1 MEWIDCKWHEKPS
14 RLEFDGNS
22 VFIGNRSYASVG
34 DHFFRGA
41 SPVYLKNLDI
51 VGFKSFANKTKLEFE
66 PGMTA
71 IVGPNG
77 CGKSNVSDAVR
88 WVLGEQRARA
98 LRGAKMEDI
107 IFNGTDSQKPLGMAE
122 VSITLA
128 DCTEFLGIEY
138 DEVCIARRVFRSG
151 ESGYF
156 INRKACRLKDIQR
169 LFMDTGIGTD
179 SYSILE
185 QGKIDQILSSR
196 PEDRRTVFEEASG
209 ITKYKADKKEAL
221 RKLEHTEANLLRLAD
236 VVREVKRQIISLQRQ
251 AGKARRYKELADE
264 VRGLDLY
271 VTCEKLGE
279 YTQKTDEL
287 ANELQA
293 LEHKVREL
301 HEQVDSAEAEA
312 ESSRGALT
320 RLEETIS
327 QAMEQASATKSE
339 LERTRHLITMNTDRI
354 AELSTLTKRNT
365 QEKEEARGRLET
377 HRGELDKI
385 VSEMA
390 VSEQGKADAK
400 AELDRV
406 MQVQKEAE
414 ERMNAT
420 RAQLNNLR
428 NESVAL
434 DSKASTMQNE
444 LNELDAR
451 DRSSMLKK
459 ERLSTEKAELE
470 RSLNSFVEHQHE
482 MDAKVET
489 LTAKVESQNQTL
501 NTLDSERSGRR
512 DLISEQEKTLN
523 EIHKTA
529 AAKRAQFEML
539 SGGEARQEGYP
550 PGAQMLLDP
559 PTDFTPARDGIL
571 GPLAEQLK
579 ASPEYQT
586 ALEAVL
592 HPCIDAIVVK
602 DEDYAR
608 KALGWL
614 REQEAGSVRL
624 LSVAAT
630 KEEAP
635 LETSSPVGKGLL
647 DCITFDDSVA
657 PLVRR
662 LFWNV
667 RVVGS
672 ELEIPDILSTDTV
685 VVSQNG
691 TVVAGNGT
699 SELWMPGTEDKSPLA
714 RHQLRE
720 QLQGEIGK
728 LDSETQ
734 RLEETLEALR
744 GEESGMA
751 GSIDN
756 ARQAIGES
764 RRELAL
770 QEGERQVIVR
780 ETASVRERV
789 ETVAFEFDNLAESEN
804 KGIELRARLAT
815 ELKEAR
821 DRQAN
826 IRTQIAEQ
834 TSALTKTEEH
844 RSDALAITSEHRI
857 VYSQKSQALEHL
869 ITRKQPM
876 EARIRELGE
885 LIAERTTGVDSYN
898 QRIDGLKTSIAEESA
913 KIEPL
918 EQRLQETAQ
927 TLENERARRE
937 ETIRTLTTAE
947 NRLRGLRDSMEGELN
962 KKSKI
967 EVERAE
973 YTMRHDNALERVT
986 GTYHITMEEL
996 AEAEAPRWE
1005 NDEVPDR
1012 ETIETRVAE
1021 IQAKLDAMG
1030 PVNLV
1035 AIEEHAELE
1044 ERFAFLNKQ
1053 QDDLLAAKQQLLDM
1067 IKTINATTTEM
1078 FKTTFDQ
1085 VNESFQVMFKKLFG
1099 GGAAKLVLTDDEDVL
1114 ESGIEIIARPPGKKL
1129 QTISLLSGGERTMT
1143 AVALLF
1149 SLFIVKPSPFCV
1161 LDELD
1166 AALDDAN
1173 INRFVDTLKEFLQ
1186 QSQFIIIT
1194 HSRQTIAAADVIYG
1208 VTMQVRGISK
1218 VVSMKF
1224 SDYQDQ
1230 EKDMK

>member
-1 MEWIDCKWHEKPS
+1 
-14 RLEFDGNS
+14 
-22 VFIGNRSYASVG
+22 
-34 DHFFRGA
+34 
-41 SPVYLKNLDI
+41 VYLKSLDI
-51 VGFKSFANKTKLEFE
+51 VGFKSFATKTKLDFE

-107 IFNGTDSQKPLGMAE
+107 IFSGTDSQKALGMAE
-122 VSITLA
+122 VSVTLA
-128 DCTEFLGIEY
+128 DCTEHLGMDFE
-138 DEVCIARRVFRSG
+138 EVCVTRRVFRSG
-151 ESGYF
+151 DSGYF

-196 PEDRRTVFEEASG
+196 PEDRRIVFEEASG

-221 RKLEHTEANLLRLAD
+221 RKLEHTEANLLRIDD
-236 VVREVKRQIISLQRQ
+236 VIREVKRQIISLQRQ

-264 VRGLDLY
+264 VRGLDIY
-271 VTCEKLGE
+271 VTREKLNDYAE
-279 YTQKTDEL
+279 KISTL
-287 ANELQA
+287 AAE
-293 LEHKVREL
+293 LEHLDSRVREL
-301 HEQVDSAEAEA
+301 HEQVETAEAEA
-312 ESSRGALT
+312 ENSRGALS
-320 RLEETIS
+320 RLEETLS
-327 QAMEQASATKSE
+327 RAMEEAASAKSE
-339 LERTRHLITMNTDRI
+339 LERTHNLIAMNTDRI
-354 AELSTLTKRNT
+354 TELSSLAQRNT
-365 QEKEEARGRLET
+365 EETQEAQGRLET
-377 HRGELDKI
+377 HRADLGKVMDELKVAELKKSEAKDELD
-385 VSEMA
+385 A
-390 VSEQGKADAK
+390 A
-400 AELDRV
+400 L
-406 MQVQKEAE
+406 QVQRVAE
-414 ERMNAT
+414 DHMNRSRT
-420 RAQLNNLR
+420 QLNEFR

-434 DSKASTMQNE
+434 DSKASTLQNE

-470 RSLNSFVEHQHE
+470 RTLSTFIEHQAE
-482 MDAKVET
+482 MDIQVESLSAKVEKQT
-489 LTAKVESQNQTL
+489 LTLEALSGKRNQ
-501 NTLDSERSGRR
+501 RR
-512 DLISEQEKTLN
+512 DLITKQDEKVNDLN
-523 EIHKTA
+523 RGL
-529 AAKRAQFEML
+529 AAKRGQLEML
-539 SGGEARQEGYP
+539 SSGEARQEGFP
-550 PGAQMLLDP
+550 PGAQILLNLPD
-559 PTDFTPARDGIL
+559 DFPLDRDGIL
-571 GPLAEQLK
+571 GPLAEYLK
-579 ASPEYQT
+579 AAPEYQQ
-586 ALEAVL
+586 ALEAIL
-592 HPCIDAIVVK
+592 RPCVDAIIVR
-602 DEDYAR
+602 DEAYAR
-608 KALGWL
+608 TLIDWL
-614 REQEAGSVRL
+614 RDQQAGSARL
-624 LSVAAT
+624 LCAARTDASVPGDISSAVG
-630 KEEAP
+630 
-635 LETSSPVGKGLL
+635 TSLL
-647 DCITFDDSVA
+647 DGITFDETIA
-657 PLVRR
+657 PLVKR
-662 LFWNV
+662 LFWNI

-672 ELEIPDILSTDTV
+672 EPEIPAVVSGDLV
-685 VVSQNG
+685 VVTQNG
-691 TVVAGNGT
+691 TVISGAG
-699 SELWMPGTEDKSPLA
+699 SADLWMPETEDKSPLA

-720 QLQGEIGK
+720 QLQEEINTFEAE
-728 LDSETQ
+728 LTQ
-734 RLEETLEALR
+734 LKQTAESLR
-744 GEESGMA
+744 GEETGMA
-751 GSIDN
+751 DLLTN
-756 ARQAIGES
+756 ARSTLEEL

-770 QEGERQVIVR
+770 QEGERQVIMR
-780 ETASVRERV
+780 ETRTASERV
-789 ETVAFEFDNLAESEN
+789 ETVTFEFTNLAESEN
-804 KGIELRARLAT
+804 AGVELRTRLAT
-815 ELKEAR
+815 QLKEAR

-826 IRTQIAEQ
+826 LRIQIADQTTTLAGAEEQ
-834 TSALTKTEEH
+834 
-844 RSDALAITSEHRI
+844 RSDALTISSEHRI
-857 VYSQKSQALEHL
+857 IYSEKTQALEHL
-869 ITRKQPM
+869 LNRRQPM
-876 EARIRELGE
+876 EARIRELDE
-885 LIAERTTGVDSYN
+885 LIIERTTGVNSYN
-898 QRIDGLKTSIAEESA
+898 QRIDVLKNSIVEEQS

-918 EQRLQETAQ
+918 EGRLNGTAV
-927 TLENERARRE
+927 TLESERTRRE
-937 ETIRTLTTAE
+937 ETIRSLTTAE
-947 NRLRGLRDSMEGELN
+947 NRLRGLRDSMESELN
-962 KKSKI
+962 KKSKF

-973 YTMRHDNALERVT
+973 YTMRNDNALERVT
-986 GTYHITMEEL
+986 GTYHITKEEL
-996 AEAEAPRWE
+996 AEAEVPRWE

-1053 QDDLLAAKQQLLDM
+1053 QDDLVAAKQQLLDM

-1078 FKTTFDQ
+1078 FRTTFDK

-1173 INRFVDTLKEFLQ
+1173 INRFVDALKEFLN

-1208 VTMQVRGISK
+1208 VTMQTRGISK

-1224 SDYQDQ
+1224 ADYQAN